1 MDIPYYISGKT
12 YIYRNEKKEGEKRK
26 CFNILCFGRKNKS

>member
-12 YIYRNEKKEGEKRK
+12 YIYRIEKKEEKKRK
-26 CFNILCFGRKNKS
+26 CFNILCFGRKHKL